1 MTSKLFNIG
10 IVIVSVSFIASI
22 LSFYLLYFTIPMFII
37 GVILIIFSQKSK
49 LHKIIAILL
58 PILLYL
64 PCTALFLWIYNYSK
78 PKVFLIPKGYNGVLR
93 VVYEE
98 PCGSEILKQDG
109 KEIYVFPENGLLILR
124 NEFDGIINHTFY
136 YVDKEGKRTLINQ
149 SSFAEDNSFTKYKYP
164 LVSSGSSGAI
174 YLDDIKYSKEVKYS
188 DFFIEVM
195 NDDDNDYL
203 KRQIFMDSLVQTII
217 PLCRD

>member
-10 IVIVSVSFIASI
+10 VVIVLVSFIASI
-22 LSFYLLYFTIPMFII
+22 LSYYLLYFTIPMFII
-37 GVILIIFSQKSK
+37 GAVLIIFSQKPK

-58 PILLYL
+58 PVLLYL

-78 PKVFLIPKGYNGVLR
+78 PKVFLIPKGYTGVLR

-98 PCGSEILKQDG
+98 PCGSEILEQDG

-124 NEFDGIINHTFY
+124 NEFDGTINHTFY
-136 YVDKEGKRTLINQ
+136 YVDKGGKRTLINQ
-149 SSFAEDNSFTKYKYP
+149 SSFAEDNSFTKYEYP
-164 LVSSGSSGAI
+164 LVSSGSSGSI
-174 YLDDIKYSKEVKYS
+174 YLNDKRYSKEVQYS
-188 DFFIEVM
+188 DFYIEVK
-195 NDDDNDYL
+195 NEDDKDYQKKL
-203 KRQIFMDSLVQTII
+203 MFMDSLVQTLI